1 VGIAHTSSVYSG
13 GGGHFGS
20 ELRVE
25 KTSHVFQTH
34 MCIYHN
40 LIQTCVVLSLM
51 LLCSFCDREREVIL
65 GIDRCTIEKETF
77 MYEIV
82 SLSFYLYIFE
92 KQVLAN
98 AAAVTS
104 VGSVLGVAVKSGKG
118 HWLSDLCE
126 TSMNDDDDDRE
137 GKQKEEEEEEDS
149 LMKSTAGTAATVS
162 TIESSSSCAHELKVK
177 RPRKGISA
185 HEFVARGI
193 RTPQEMKLNLNKLD
207 RLGLLRC
214 GREKNVIK

>member
-1 VGIAHTSSVYSG
+1 
-13 GGGHFGS
+13 
-20 ELRVE
+20 
-25 KTSHVFQTH
+25 
-34 MCIYHN
+34 
-40 LIQTCVVLSLM
+40 
-51 LLCSFCDREREVIL
+51 
-65 GIDRCTIEKETF
+65 
-77 MYEIV
+77 
-82 SLSFYLYIFE
+82 
-92 KQVLAN
+92 LAN

-126 TSMNDDDDDRE
+126 TSMNDDEEDEDDRE
-137 GKQKEEEEEEDS
+137 GKQEEEEEEGS
-149 LMKSTAGTAATVS
+149 LMKPTAVTAAVVTTS
-162 TIESSSSCAHELKVK
+162 ESGYELKVK

-214 GREKNVIK
+214 GREKNVIN